1 MSEERG
7 RPTLYTPEIAEEI
20 CTRLAS
26 GESLLKICRD
36 EHLPAESTVRHWAD
50 EDRDGFFA
58 KYTHARR
65 FQALHWAEE
74 ILTIGD
80 EASKEDYQGARLRVD
95 TRKWL
100 LSKVLP
106 KVYGDKV
113 TLSGDSEAPLEVF
126 VTRRI
131 VNADAK
137 D

>member
-1 MSEERG
+1 MSEDTG
-7 RPTLYTPEIAEEI
+7 RPTDCTPEVVEEI
-20 CTRLAS
+20 CSRLAS
-26 GESLLKICRD
+26 GESLRHICED
-36 EHLPAESTVRHWAD
+36 AHLPVTRTIYRWVI
-50 EDRDGFFA
+50 EDREGFSHQYA
-58 KYTHARR
+58 KARHS
-65 FQALHWAEE
+65 QAMHWAEE

-80 EASKEDYQGARLRVD
+80 NENREDTQRARLRVD

-113 TLSGDSEAPLEVF
+113 TLAGDSEAPLEVL

>member
-1 MSEERG
+1 MSEGPG
-7 RPTLYTPEIAEEI
+7 RPTDCTPEVVGEI
-20 CTRLAS
+20 CGRLAS
-26 GESLLKICRD
+26 GESLRHICQD
-36 EHLPAESTVRHWAD
+36 DHLPETATIYRWVI
-50 EDRDGFFA
+50 EDREGFSDQYA
-58 KYTHARR
+58 KARR
-65 FQALHWAEE
+65 SQALHWAEE

-80 EASKEDYQGARLRVD
+80 EENKEDTQRARLRVD

-113 TLSGDSEAPLEVF
+113 TLAGDSDAPLEVM